1 MGDEEIEVPQW
12 WWPLGLGQEQPG
24 GWRLPSLG
32 WDIPSLACQKRSCL
46 RVATQ
51 AVGRGELGTQGLN
64 LCQVP
69 TSSLCLTTRKG
80 YWLWAQAA
88 SPPCRRRC
96 GRGSRVLPPGRGL
109 LHVALNTGDTLSG
122 QPRQPAGSTR
132 AWSTV
137 EVFTAQRTL
146 PNLHASLPR
155 PASSSSSITIALHI
169 ASLSS
174 PPR

>member
-1 MGDEEIEVPQW
+1 VVVASRFGAGAARRMEAPFPGVGH
-12 WWPLGLGQEQPG
+12 PLPCMSETLLFE
-24 GWRLPSLG
+24 
-32 WDIPSLACQKRSCL
+32 